1 MGKSAIIKYKCMS
14 IAIFD
19 YGNIRLRLCNV
30 SPGSPETKKNPTRN
44 GSKILGQSLKMH
56 ESINQQNNTK

>member
-1 MGKSAIIKYKCMS
+1 MS
-14 IAIFD
+14 IAIVD

-30 SPGSPETKKNPTRN
+30 SPGSPQTKKTTRN
-44 GSKILGQSLKMH
+44 GSKILGSLKMH